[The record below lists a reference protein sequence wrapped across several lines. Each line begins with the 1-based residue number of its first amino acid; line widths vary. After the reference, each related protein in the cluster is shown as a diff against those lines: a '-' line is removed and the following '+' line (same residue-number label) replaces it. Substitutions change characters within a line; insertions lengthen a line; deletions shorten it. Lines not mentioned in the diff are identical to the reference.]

1 MTNIVTDNIDSES
14 LIVMLVALLNDEL
27 EVVPVQLWLV
37 QDVVKDTF
45 SFIASQLSGKIN
57 RKIGWEYSLFL
68 PQLPQPVKNGLPG
81 KCPDRPQSI
90 KDKYVRLILATDR
103 IMC

>member
-68 PQLPQPVKNGLPG
+68 PQPAK
-81 KCPDRPQSI
+81 KRPAWEMSGQAA
-90 KDKYVRLILATDR
+90 KHKR
-103 IMC
+103 